1 MNMHGFPGSTGGCV
15 QEERVTQEETVRT
28 REQVRSTAG
37 EEGEHRG
44 GGHGEWGLPADTG
57 VQIFWVQGRVPDG
70 M

>member
-1 MNMHGFPGSTGGCV
+1 MDSRGAREAGV

-28 REQVRSTAG
+28 REQVRSTA
-37 EEGEHRG
+37 G